1 MDIQITISGMA
12 KTVWQVRWV
21 LVICVIISD
30 LSGAAFAAEKQVI
43 SALVL
48 RVDTPK
54 TKPISRL
61 DLPPDDLGFAG
72 GALATEDN
80 QTTGRFMGQEFVT
93 ANVAVPPDGAIAA
106 MEKAIADGAQ
116 YIVVLADA
124 PMVLKLAD
132 AAGDRALVLN
142 ALAPDDALRNDNCRA
157 NLLHIAPS
165 RAMLTD
171 ALAQF
176 LIWKKWN
183 RWFLVEGSHP
193 EDKALADAYRRA
205 ARKFGAKI
213 VEQRVFED
221 TGGARR
227 TDSGH
232 VQVQKQIPV
241 FTQRAPDYDVMIAAD
256 EADIFAVYL
265 PFHTW
270 EARPVAG
277 STGLRPATWHPAQEA
292 WGATQF
298 QRRFEKLNG
307 RYMRPEDYQ
316 VWLALRV
323 LSEAATRT
331 RSDRHDVLE
340 KYLLGDDFEIAAF
353 KGEKLTF
360 RPWNGQL
367 RQPILLVGARVLV
380 SVSPQEGFLH
390 QVSQL
395 DTLGIDQP
403 ESGCHLEGR

>member
-1 MDIQITISGMA
+1 MAISGRA
-12 KTVWQVRWV
+12 KTVWAMRWI
-21 LVICVIISD
+21 LVICLI
-30 LSGAAFAAEKQVI
+30 AAGPIGMGHAAEKQVI

-54 TKPISRL
+54 PKPISRL
-61 DLPPDDLGFAG
+61 DLVPDDLGFAG

-93 ANVAVPPDGAIAA
+93 ANIAVPPEGAVAA
-106 MEKAIADGAQ
+106 MDSAIEDGAQ

-124 PMVLKLAD
+124 PMVLTLAD
-132 AAGDRALVLN
+132 AANGRALVLN
-142 ALAPDDALRNDNCRA
+142 ALAPDDGLRNGDCRA

-176 LIWKKWN
+176 LIWKKWRN
-183 RWFLVEGSHP
+183 WFLVEGSHP

-213 VEQRVFED
+213 VEERVFED

-227 TDSGH
+227 TDTGH
-232 VQVQKQIPV
+232 VQVQKQVPV

-256 EADIFAVYL
+256 EADIFAAYL

-277 STGLRPATWHPAQEA
+277 SAGLRPTTWHPAQEA

-307 RYMRPEDYQ
+307 RHLRPEDYQ

-331 RSDRHDVLE
+331 RSDQFAVLQD
-340 KYLLGDDFEIAAF
+340 YLLSEDFEIAGF

-360 RPWNGQL
+360 RAWNGQL
-367 RQPILLVGARVLV
+367 RQPILLVGAKVLV
-380 SVSPQEGFLH
+380 SVSPQEGYLH

-403 ESGCHLEGR
+403 ESGCDLDGR